1 MNYEKVR
8 KLKINQRKAGTIL
21 SYVSLLLTNT
31 ITLFYTPLF
40 LSGLG
45 QREYGLFGTANSLTS
60 YLGLLSFGIAGAYIK
75 FNMEYR
81 AKGDK
86 EGEKRLN
93 GMFLTVYSVLSV
105 LVLIV
110 GGVLTLSAPV
120 IFGAKYTTTELYDIQ
135 IMMMVTVVNTMV
147 TFIFNV
153 IAMALQ
159 AYEEFVFIRICMLI
173 SGLATPVVNLVLV
186 YGFNGKAVTISFGT
200 LAISLAQYI
209 AFFIYAKKRLKIGF
223 VFKGMEKKV
232 LKAVFVFSSY
242 LILGSIT
249 ELLLNSTDN
258 VILGVASGPV
268 AVAVY
273 TVGSNFK
280 NYFLTFST
288 SVSNVFAAQV
298 NKVVAS
304 CKTGNIDKSTMD
316 NELNS
321 IFQKIGRVQNLIVSL
336 ILIGF
341 IFVGQQFIN
350 LWVGPEYGDAYYIAL
365 FLFIGFYVPCFQN
378 VGLEI
383 QKAKNKHKTRSVI
396 YLLVAIL
403 NVLITIPLSM
413 KWAGIGAAFATCIC
427 MLGGNFIFMNIYY
440 HKKIGLDMIAFWKQ
454 ILRLL
459 PGYIVTAIAGVLVKH
474 YLPMTN
480 YWQLLMGVVI
490 ILVVYIF
497 AVWFLSMNQYEKDLI
512 KKPLASILRKFK
524 KQ

>member
-1 MNYEKVR
+1 MR

-81 AKGDK
+81 TKGDK

-110 GGVLTLSAPV
+110 GSVLTLLAPT
-120 IFGAKYTTTELYDIQ
+120 IFGAKYTPTELVDIQ
-135 IMMMVTVVNTMV
+135 VMMMVTVVNTMV

-159 AYEEFVFIRICMLI
+159 AYEEFVFIRICMLV
-173 SGLATPVVNLVLV
+173 SGIATPITNLVLV
-186 YGFNGKAVTISFGT
+186 YGFNGKAVTISFGS

-209 AFFIYAKKRLKIGF
+209 AFFIYAKKRLRIGF

-232 LKAVFVFSSY
+232 LKSVFVFSSY
-242 LILGSIT
+242 LMLGSIT
-249 ELLLNSTDN
+249 DIIVNSTDN
-258 VILGVASGPV
+258 IVLGVVSGPV

-273 TVGSNFK
+273 TVGANFK

-288 SVSNVFAAQV
+288 SVSNVFSAQV

-304 CKTGNIDKSTMD
+304 CKTGNIDKATMD

-350 LWVGPEYGDAYYIAL
+350 LWAGQEYGDAYYIAL
-365 FLFIGFYVPCFQN
+365 LLLIGFYVPCFQN
-378 VGLEI
+378 VGIEI

-440 HKKIGLDMIAFWKQ
+440 HKRIGLNMIDFWKQ
-454 ILRLL
+454 ILKLF
-459 PGYIVTAIAGVLVKH
+459 PGYLVAIIAGVLVKLFLPINN
-474 YLPMTN
+474 YL
-480 YWQLLMGVVI
+480 QLLLGVTI
-490 ILVVYIF
+490 ILIVYIF
-497 AVWFLSMNQYEKDLI
+497 AVWFLSMNSYERDLI
-512 KKPLASILRKFK
+512 RAPLRKLVRKFK
-524 KQ
+524 VNR

>member
-1 MNYEKVR
+1 M
-8 KLKINQRKAGTIL
+8 KINQRKAGTIL
-21 SYVSLLLTNT
+21 SYVSLILTNT

-60 YLGLLSFGIAGAYIK
+60 YLSLLSFGIAGAYIK

-81 AKGDK
+81 MAGDK
-86 EGEKRLN
+86 DGEKRLN
-93 GMFLTVYSVLSV
+93 GMFLTVYSVLSF

-110 GGVLTLSAPV
+110 GGILVLLAPS
-120 IFGAKYTTTELYDIQ
+120 IYGSNYTPTELVDIQ
-135 IMMMVTVVNTMV
+135 TIMMCTVVNIMV

-159 AYEEFVFIRICMLI
+159 AYEEFIFIRVCMLI
-173 SGLATPVVNLVLV
+173 SGIITPVLNLVLV
-186 YGFNGKAVTISFGT
+186 YGFDGKAVSISFGS
-200 LAISLAQYI
+200 LGISVAQYI
-209 AFFIYAKKRLKIGF
+209 VFFLYAKIRLKIGF

-232 LKAVFVFSSY
+232 LKAVFIFSSY
-242 LILGSIT
+242 LVLGSIT
-249 ELLLNSTDN
+249 ELILNSTDN
-258 VILGVASGPV
+258 VILGIISGPI

-304 CKTGNIDKSTMD
+304 CKTGLTDKKTMD
-316 NELNS
+316 NELNV

-350 LWVGPEYGDAYYIAL
+350 LWAGPEYGDAYFIAL

-383 QKAKNKHKTRSVI
+383 QKAKNKHKVRNVI

-403 NVLITIPLSM
+403 NVIITIPFSM
-413 KWAGIGAAFATCIC
+413 LWQGVGAAFATCIC
-427 MLGGNFIFMNIYY
+427 MLGGNFVWMNIYY
-440 HKKIGLDMIAFWKQ
+440 HKRVGLNIIEFWKE
-454 ILRLL
+454 ILKLF
-459 PGYIVTAIAGVLVKH
+459 PGYIVTIIAGVLVKLF
-474 YLPMTN
+474 LPINN
-480 YWQLLMGVVI
+480 YAQLLLGVVI
-490 ILVVYIF
+490 ILIVYMF

-512 KKPLASILRKFK
+512 KKPIRKVISKIK
-524 KQ
+524 K